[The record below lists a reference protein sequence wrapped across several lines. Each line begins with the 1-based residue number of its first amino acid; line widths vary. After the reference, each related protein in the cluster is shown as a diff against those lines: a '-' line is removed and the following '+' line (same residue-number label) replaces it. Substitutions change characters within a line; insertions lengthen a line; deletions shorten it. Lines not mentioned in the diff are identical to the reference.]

1 MAARVIAVEAPAHP
15 TEGLARG
22 RAGSRSLVAR
32 ERGRI
37 LATMILEMT
46 PEQLA
51 AYRATRR
58 RRESEEAARR
68 SVRVDVALRLARE
81 AAQVLRADFGATDV
95 LLFGSLAEGGF
106 GAHSDIDLAAR
117 GLGAA
122 HYGALGRLLMLSP
135 DFEFDLVDLDTCTQG
150 LRDAVEHHG
159 VAL

>member
-1 MAARVIAVEAPAHP
+1 
-15 TEGLARG
+15 
-22 RAGSRSLVAR
+22 
-32 ERGRI
+32 
-37 LATMILEMT
+37 MILEMT

-68 SVRVDVALRLARE
+68 SVRADAALRLARE
-81 AAQVLRADFGATDV
+81 AAQVLRAGFGATDV
-95 LLFGSLAEGGF
+95 FLFGSLAEGGPF

-122 HYGALGRLLMLSP
+122 HHRALDRLLMLSA
-135 DFEFDLVDLDTCTQG
+135 DFEFDLVDLDTCTQR
-150 LRDAVEHHG
+150 LWDAVEHHG